1 MSKDSQLVYSTD
13 TGRVKPQKNA
23 ATAVH
28 EGSKDGVVRL
38 ERQTKGRKGKGVTL
52 VTGLPGKDTDLKTLA
67 KTLKQQCGVGGSV
80 KAGVVEIQTD
90 DRAKIKQLLEA
101 KGYTVKIAGG

>member
-13 TGRVKPQKNA
+13 TGRVKTQKKTPA
-23 ATAVH
+23 DHT
-28 EGSKDGVVRL
+28 GSKDGIVRL

-52 VTGLPGKDTDLKTLA
+52 VTGVAGNDKALKTLA

-80 KAGVVEIQTD
+80 KDGVIEVQTD
-90 DRAKIKQLLEA
+90 DRTKIKQLLEA
-101 KGYTVKIAGG
+101 KGHTVKIAGG

>member
-13 TGRVKPQKNA
+13 TGRVKPQKNTP
-23 ATAVH
+23 ATHA
-28 EGSKDGVVRL
+28 GSKDGVVRL
-38 ERQTKGRKGKGVTL
+38 KRQTKGRKGKGVTL
-52 VTGLPGKDTDLKTLA
+52 VTGLAGSEKELKTLA

-80 KAGVVEIQTD
+80 KDGVIEIQTD

-101 KGYTVKIAGG
+101 KGHTVKIAGG